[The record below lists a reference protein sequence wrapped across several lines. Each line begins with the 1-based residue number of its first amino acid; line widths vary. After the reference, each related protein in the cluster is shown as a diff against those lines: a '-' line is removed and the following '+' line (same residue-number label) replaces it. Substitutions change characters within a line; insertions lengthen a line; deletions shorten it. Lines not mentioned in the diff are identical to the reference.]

1 MVRLQRSARPRPV
14 RGFTLVE
21 LMVAV
26 TGGLFVAIAVFVL
39 ARDGSRFYR
48 QQARVADA
56 TLGAVVGFNRLK
68 ADLSRSGFMSSPNI
82 RQDPFRCETPDDSWP
97 NALRNLASLRLPA
110 STDAVPAVL
119 RANGRNPDS
128 IVLAGNYANS
138 DEFPTWGVVLAGS
151 TYVVTLQT
159 RIGPLPRLGYL
170 GMTDDQRKA
179 LLQGIFRP
187 DRALR
192 IVDQSGKS
200 HYGSIQSAQVAGGDP
215 QIVLDVIPP
224 LNLRDTNARGCAL
237 AGSQTASASV
247 VNFIRYRIRDMRSD
261 PDYRSLFDDSSAGE
275 IAAWEAG
282 RTELVREELRVD
294 GTPLDTAPDKTVEI
308 VAEYAVD
315 LKFALTVV
323 TGTTRTAN
331 QTEVTALTTYPFGDA
346 HIAGIASNP
355 ASASF
360 APQTIRSVRAR
371 LSVRSRVP
379 DRQAA
384 IVGQSG
390 TSVAPGFYRIELT
403 PGVFARVRTLQ
414 ADVAL
419 PNHGGITW

>member
-1 MVRLQRSARPRPV
+1 
-14 RGFTLVE
+14 
-21 LMVAV
+21 VAV
-26 TGGLFVAIAVFVL
+26 TGGLFVAIAVFAL

-56 TLGAVVGFNRLK
+56 TLGAIIGFNRLK
-68 ADLSRSGFMSSPNI
+68 ADLGRSGFMSSPNL
-82 RQDPFRCETPDDSWP
+82 RQDPFRCETPDNNWP
-97 NALRNLASLRLPA
+97 TALRDLATLRIPTP
-110 STDAVPAVL
+110 SESVPTVL
-119 RANGRNPDS
+119 QANGRNPDW
-128 IVLAGNYANS
+128 IVLAGNYTNS
-138 DEFPTWGVVLAGS
+138 DEFPTWGVVLAGTS
-151 TYVVTLQT
+151 YVVTLQS

-170 GMTDDQRKA
+170 GMTDDQRLA
-179 LLQGIFRP
+179 LLQDIFRP
-187 DRALR
+187 GRALR

-200 HYGSIQSAQVAGGDP
+200 HYGSIQGAQVTGGDP
-215 QIVLDVIPP
+215 QVVLNVVPP

-237 AGSQTASASV
+237 AGSETATASV

-261 PDYRSLFDDSSAGE
+261 PDYRSLFDDSSTGE

-294 GTPLDTAPDKTVEI
+294 GTPIDTAPEKTQEI

-315 LKFALTVV
+315 LKFGLTVV

-331 QTEVTALTTYPFGDA
+331 QNEPTALTTYPFDDVR
-346 HIAGIASNP
+346 IAAVAGNP
-355 ASASF
+355 AAAGF
-360 APQTIRSVRAR
+360 APQRIRAVRAR

-390 TSVAPGFYRIELT
+390 TAVAPGFYRMELT